1 MTKKKEDGSSSAI
14 ELQKKL
20 TWKLKD
26 APTVEDITELLENN
40 VITSDEARQILFK
53 EEEPKTDADRI
64 EALEEQIKLL
74 TDLIKHL
81 PNNNLTYVPYIRE
94 IEVPRKYLPYWK
106 EVWMSTGGTAG
117 GYVNSSLGS
126 FTTTTQ
132 SLNNGNVMLTV
143 SNSKEI
149 S

>member
-20 TWKLKD
+20 TWKLKSL
-26 APTVEDITELLENN
+26 PTVDEIKELVETNI
-40 VITSDEARQILFK
+40 ITSDEARQLLFK

-64 EALEEQIKLL
+64 EALEDQIKLL
-74 TDLIKHL
+74 TDLIKNM
-81 PNNNLTYVPYIRE
+81 PSPSVTYVPYIKE
-94 IEVPRKYLPYWK
+94 VEVPRRMVPYWK
-106 EVWMSTGGTAG
+106 DVWLSTGGTTS

-132 SLNNGNVMLTV
+132 SLNNGNVVLTV
-143 SNSKEI
+143 SNKKEI